1 MSGKKLRLK
10 RIQTAPSGRMVIF
23 PLDHGVSCG
32 PIPGLE
38 RMRGVIEMGSQCGA
52 DALVLH
58 KGMFAYLETVSTR
71 LPSIFMHLSASTIL
85 GPQFHH
91 KVLVG
96 TVEEAL
102 RRGVDG
108 VSVHINLSNA
118 HEPDMLRDLGR
129 VGSAC
134 AEWQMPLLVMIYV
147 RGEHAPSP
155 VPDSA
160 IAHSARVAAE
170 LGADLIKIPA
180 PVDDAVLAEIASC
193 LPVPV
198 VVAGGSKTDDP
209 KTFLD
214 RLGQILGTG
223 IQGVAIGR
231 NIFQRRQP
239 AALLKAVCAMVHH
252 RASPDEALALYS
264 VSRSN
269 DAARVTP

>member
-1 MSGKKLRLK
+1 MSGKQLRLK

-32 PIPGLE
+32 PIPGLD
-38 RMRGVIEMGSQCGA
+38 RMRDVIEMGSECGA

-58 KGMFAYLETVSTR
+58 KGMLAFVETVSTR

-108 VSVHINLSNA
+108 VSVHINLSDA
-118 HEPDMLRDLGR
+118 HEAAMLRDLGD

-180 PVDDAVLAEIASC
+180 PGDDAVLAEIASC
-193 LPVPV
+193 LPIPV

-214 RLGQILGTG
+214 RLGQILETG

-252 RASPDEALALYS
+252 RVSPDEALALYS
-264 VSRSN
+264 ESRPN
-269 DAARVTP
+269 DAARLAP